1 MKLGTVT
8 RRAVGLIGAGIVIIM
23 AAAPAVLG
31 QAPFD
36 SHTSRIW
43 GSPTPAAS
51 STTPMRGLP
60 NPPGAAPA
68 ASNPFGTVPGV
79 AQPTAGAMPTTS
91 AVPPAT
97 QGAPGTPQYGPS
109 STVPYANQ
117 NTVPYANQTTVP
129 YNNVTRTQPAA
140 AGASPN
146 AATAMPPSL
155 LEDSPQYRIGPGQVA
170 PTTPMAGPVSPNS
183 PAGLNPNGASP
194 WTRPGSPAAATA
206 GTRPGNIPWSG
217 SGTAP
222 VPTAG
227 HGSREEAAGSATVY
241 KPTAE
246 AGSPDVSMWVAL
258 LAGLFF
264 SLCAN
269 AYFIW
274 QAWETYNRYEDL
286 VAEMAEDRGGTS
298 GPVVARRRFR
308 DMRSLADD
316 DHDSHRGRD
325 ESLAA
330 S

>member
-23 AAAPAVLG
+23 AGAPTALG

-43 GSPTPAAS
+43 GSPTPAAG
-51 STTPMRGLP
+51 STTPIRGLP
-60 NPPGAAPA
+60 NPPGTAPA
-68 ASNPFGTVPGV
+68 ASNPFGAAPGAAQAPTGAVPSGTQGVPG
-79 AQPTAGAMPTTS
+79 S
-91 AVPPAT
+91 L
-97 QGAPGTPQYGPS
+97 QYGPS

-117 NTVPYANQTTVP
+117 NTAPYANQTTVP

-140 AGASPN
+140 AGANPN

-183 PAGLNPNGASP
+183 PAGLNPNGPSP
-194 WTRPGSPAAATA
+194 WARPGSSSGATAATRPGSM
-206 GTRPGNIPWSG
+206 PWSG

-222 VPTAG
+222 VTTAG
-227 HGSREEAAGSATVY
+227 HGSRDETAGSATVY

-308 DMRSLADD
+308 DMRALADD
-316 DHDSHRGRD
+316 DLDSHRGRD